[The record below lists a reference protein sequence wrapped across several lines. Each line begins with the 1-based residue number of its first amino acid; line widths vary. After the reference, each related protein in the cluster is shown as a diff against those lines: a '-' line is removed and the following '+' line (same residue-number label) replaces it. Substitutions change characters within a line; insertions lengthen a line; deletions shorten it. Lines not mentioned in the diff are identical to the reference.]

1 MQDSFQTHY
10 LVQCLP
16 RSLSRMDSSGRSLS
30 SATTE
35 NSPDSKIRG
44 PLDTQYDAVHCIHAG
59 DAAQRTLRPSGHSA
73 DVSFT
78 GITVFATENPT
89 FPSQLSQYFLAELDP
104 RRADVILIV
113 CGFVSGLVD
122 GLSFNAW
129 GSFSSMQT
137 GMLSTPGN

>member
-1 MQDSFQTHY
+1 
-10 LVQCLP
+10 
-16 RSLSRMDSSGRSLS
+16 MDSPGRSLS

-35 NSPDSKIRG
+35 NSPNSKIRG
-44 PLDTQYDAVHCIHAG
+44 PLDTQYETVHRIHAG
-59 DAAQRTLRPSGHSA
+59 DAAQRTLRPSEHSA
-73 DVSFT
+73 DASFA
-78 GITVFATENPT
+78 GITAPATEKPN
-89 FPSQLSQYFLAELDP
+89 FPSQISQYFLAELDP

-137 GMLSTPGN
+137 GMLSTPGNQQCPG